1 MKTAEHA
8 RDARYTAAAGPMI
21 LTGTQALIRL
31 LITQR
36 RRDRAAGLNTAGF
49 LSGYRGSPLGG
60 LDIQAFAAKAA
71 LEAENIVFKPGL
83 NEDLAMTAVWGSQM
97 TPLFPGH
104 TADGVFA
111 MWYGKGPGVD
121 RSGDALKHANF
132 AGTTR
137 NGGVLVVTGDDHA
150 AKSSTIANQSEQALI
165 AASVPVLAPSSI
177 PDILTLGLYGWAAS
191 RHAGLYLGFKTVEEI
206 IDCTA
211 SITADADLPIVMP
224 EIDPATVAMRLHE
237 PILAQEARMFRIRHP
252 ALLDFVRANPIN
264 RIIDRAPGARIGI
277 VTAGKSFLD
286 VEQARTDLA
295 LDGIRVLKLGMTWP
309 LEPGII
315 RDFAQGLEEIIV
327 VEEKQP
333 LIETQIKTILYG
345 TANAPRVLGKTDDR
359 GHTLLKPES
368 DLSAAEITLALGD
381 RVQRL
386 HPTAARAATL
396 ANLRANI
403 AVAQTLDFGAHRT
416 PHFCSGCPHSTS
428 TVVPEGSRA
437 MAGIGC
443 HYMASWM
450 DRETDVFSHMG
461 GEGVAWIGQAPF
473 TTEKHVFANL
483 GDGTYHH
490 SGSLAIRAA
499 IAARANITYRI
510 LFNDAVAMTG
520 GQHVDGPLTVPQIT
534 RQMRAEGVTRIA
546 IVTDEPEKYHGVTDL
561 APGVTIHHRRT
572 LDDVQRSLRETE
584 GVTILIYDQTCATE
598 KRRRRKR
605 GTMADPA
612 KRAFINERVCEGCG
626 DCSKTSNCVS
636 VVPVETAFGRKRAI
650 DQSSCNKDFSC
661 VEGFCPS
668 FVTVHG
674 AGLKKPAITLENAPT
689 DLPEPVLPSLDRPW
703 NVVIAGIGGTGVVT
717 IGALL
722 GMAAH
727 LDGSKISVLDVLG
740 LAQKGGAVV
749 SHVRFGGTAGTG
761 QSLRIPQ
768 GQANLLLGCDALVAA
783 EHETLDCLGEATTAV
798 VNLHETITG
807 DFTRNPDV
815 SLPMRRLRATIAQRI
830 GESNLATIEATKIAT
845 ALMGDAIAT
854 NLFVLGYA
862 WQAGKIPVA
871 RASIEQAINLN
882 NQAVALNLAAFAWGR
897 AAALDLEAVAAKLPG
912 QPGNAAPPDLDSVIA
927 RFRDELIAYQN
938 TAYAGRYMDLLAEAR
953 HAEQRIRPG
962 STVLTEAVARNLYR
976 LMAYKDEYEVARL
989 YAAPAFRAAIAA
1001 QFEEGATLKFNL
1013 APPLL
1018 ATRDKRTG
1026 HQQKREYGAWML
1038 RVFGVL
1044 HHFKALR
1051 GTAFD
1056 PFGHTAERRG
1066 ERALIARYET
1076 SLRAALPR
1084 LSQANFNRAVELA
1097 SLPAQIRGYGHIKAR
1112 NLAAVEPLW
1121 ASLDAAFTPT
1131 APAQAPQ
1138 PFGIAAA

>member
-1 MKTAEHA
+1 MKTAELA
-8 RDARYTAAAGPMI
+8 RDARYAATSGRMI

-60 LDIQAFAAKAA
+60 LDIAAFAAAKALTA
-71 LEAENIVFKPGL
+71 ADIVFKPGL
-83 NEDLAMTAVWGSQM
+83 NEELAMTAVWGSQM

-121 RSGDALKHANF
+121 RSGDAMKHANY

-137 NGGVLVVTGDDHA
+137 LGGVLVVTGDDHA
-150 AKSSTIANQSEQALI
+150 AKSSSIANQSEQALI
-165 AASVPVLAPSSI
+165 AAGVPVLAPSSVA
-177 PDILTLGLYGWAAS
+177 DILDLGLYGWAAS
-191 RHAGLYLGFKTVEEI
+191 RHSGLYIGFKTVEEI

-211 SITADADLPIVMP
+211 SITTDPDVPIMMP
-224 EIDPATVAMRLHE
+224 EIDPASVMMRLHE
-237 PILAQEARMFRIRHP
+237 PVLAQEARMLRVRYP
-252 ALLDFVRANPIN
+252 ALMEFLRANKLN
-264 RIIDRAPGARIGI
+264 RIIDPAQGARIGI
-277 VTAGKSFLD
+277 VTAGKSYLD
-286 VEQARTDLA
+286 VEQARADLA
-295 LDGIRVLKLGMTWP
+295 LDGVRLLKLGMTWP
-309 LEPGII
+309 LEPEII
-315 RDFAQGLEEIIV
+315 RSFADGLEEIIV

-333 LIETQIKTILYG
+333 IIENQIRTILYG
-345 TANAPRVLGKTDDR
+345 SANAPRVLGKTDEV
-359 GHTLLKPES
+359 GLTLLKPEA
-368 DLSAAEITLALGD
+368 DLSAAEIMLALGD
-381 RVQRL
+381 RVQRVQFSDE
-386 HPTAARAATL
+386 RAASL
-396 ANLRANI
+396 AHLRANI
-403 AVAQTLDFGAHRT
+403 DNARSLDFGAHRT

-443 HYMASWM
+443 HYMVTWM
-450 DRETDVFSHMG
+450 DRATDVFSQMG
-461 GEGVAWIGQAPF
+461 GEGAAWIGQAPF
-473 TTEKHVFANL
+473 TTERHVFANL

-499 IAARANITYRI
+499 VAAKTNITYRI

-534 RQMRAEGVTRIA
+534 RQMAAEGVARIE
-546 IVTDEPEKYHGVTDL
+546 IVTDEPEKYQGVTDL
-561 APGVTIHHRRT
+561 APGVAVHHRRM
-572 LDDVQRSLRETE
+572 LDEVQRALRETT
-584 GVTILIYDQTCATE
+584 GVSILIYDQTCATE

-605 GTMADPA
+605 GTMVDPA

-636 VVPVETAFGRKRAI
+636 VVPVDTAFGRKRAI

-668 FVTVHG
+668 FVTVQG
-674 AGLKKPAITLENAPT
+674 AGLRKPEITLGGAPN

-727 LDGSKISVLDVLG
+727 LDGRPVSVLDVLG

-749 SHVRFGGTAGTG
+749 SHVRFGGAAGTG
-761 QSLRIPQ
+761 QALRIPQ
-768 GQANLLLGCDALVAA
+768 GRADLLLGCDALVAA

-807 DFTRNPDV
+807 DFTRDPDF
-815 SLPMRRLRATIAQRI
+815 SLPMRRLRQVIAKRV
-830 GESNLATIEATKIAT
+830 GEGNLATLDATKLAT

-862 WQAGKIPVA
+862 WQRGKIPVA
-871 RASIEQAINLN
+871 RQSLEAGIRLN
-882 NQAVALNLAAFAWGR
+882 NQAVDLNLAAFAWGR
-897 AAALDLEAVAAKLPG
+897 AAAVELDGVMARITVPKGKP
-912 QPGNAAPPDLDSVIA
+912 APVDLDGMIA
-927 RFRDELIAYQN
+927 QFRDELVAYQN
-938 TAYAGRYMDLLAEAR
+938 AAYAGRYMALLAEVR
-953 HAEQRIRPG
+953 HAEQHLRLG
-962 STVLTEAVARNLYR
+962 STVLTEAVARNLYK

-989 YAAPAFRAAIAA
+989 YAAPAFRAALAA
-1001 QFEEGATLKFNL
+1001 QFKDGATLKLNL

-1018 ATRDKRTG
+1018 AKRDRRTG
-1026 HQQKREYGAWML
+1026 VPLKRDYGGWIL
-1038 RVFGVL
+1038 LVFGVL
-1044 HHFKALR
+1044 QHFKILR
-1051 GTAFD
+1051 GTALD
-1056 PFGHTAERRG
+1056 PFGRSEERRT
-1066 ERALIARYET
+1066 ERALIDRYEA
-1076 SLRAALPR
+1076 SVRAALAH
-1084 LSQANFNRAVELA
+1084 LDENNFAIAVQLA
-1097 SLPAQIRGYGHIKAR
+1097 GVPAQIRGYGHIKAR
-1112 NLAAVEPLW
+1112 NLAAVEPVW
-1121 ASLDAAFTPT
+1121 TALDASFAAPV
-1131 APAQAPQ
+1131 APAPQ
-1138 PFGIAAA
+1138 TIGIAAE